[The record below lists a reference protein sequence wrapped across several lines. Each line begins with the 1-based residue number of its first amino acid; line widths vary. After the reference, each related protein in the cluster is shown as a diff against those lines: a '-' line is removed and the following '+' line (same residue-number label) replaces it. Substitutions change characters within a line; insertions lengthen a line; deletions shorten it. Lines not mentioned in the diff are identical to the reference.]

1 MARRFTSIV
10 TLAWLPFILAAGT
23 VFCSAG
29 TKEIEELKER
39 AVRLREESRWTE
51 AMPATEQLVNM
62 MVAHYGHDHT
72 NTVEAVHWLA
82 WLTQENGDYSKA
94 EKLWLEALAIDEK
107 LFGKGTIQTTRRLHL
122 LANLYREQGD
132 YDRAGR
138 LLQTALEIREKHLGP
153 DHPDTAQIV
162 RSLGILGSRSGD
174 YAGAVAHLSRAR
186 RILEKPGLPRA
197 DSLHAILSALG
208 WVYLMIGDHQQ
219 AEQCI
224 GQALDFCKQL
234 HGWEHETTA
243 ARLHECALMY
253 RAKGE
258 LEKAEQLLRE
268 SLGIRQKLL
277 GTNHLSLATT
287 LNTLGEV
294 MMSKEDWD
302 GAEALFERERAVL
315 VNHLGEEHP
324 DVSSPLSGLSRVY
337 ESRGEYA
344 RAKLFSERAYTLRE
358 RRFGSSHARTLPF
371 LQELARLEASQGNP
385 EWALT
390 RADQIQSAEETLL
403 ANALSFTSGRQ
414 RVDLKAN
421 FFFLRNRY
429 SLWADLNAP
438 GPLARA
444 ILRTKGL
451 ALDSSL
457 EDRRI
462 AEASDDPH
470 LRDLVGRLSEQQ
482 RRLTELRQRPAKA
495 ESREIRTLSEEVESL
510 ETELA
515 RKVTGLGGTRRSLS
529 VKVDQVRSALP
540 VRSVLLEMLRYRHHK
555 GNAKWQDY
563 YGVLILSPE
572 EKTRWVGLGPA
583 DVIERGVKL
592 YQHALRSP
600 GSAQSI
606 KDSLKDLYSVL
617 WEPLARE
624 LPGDPQQI
632 IISPDGELNFVSF
645 ATLMTPAGRFLGE
658 EHLFS
663 YVSCGRD
670 LVAETKLIMNR
681 DLAIWA
687 NPDFGAPA
695 EGMHVRNFRPLPSA
709 ESEGRKLYSIAPEL
723 GFSNAVLHLGSR
735 ATEAELFRVHS
746 PTVLHLATHGFVLP
760 TKVPDLMSEDT
771 GSAFEFQRRRVPRPD
786 PMLHSGIALAGAQ
799 RTFQLWSEGKPA
811 FGHDDGIVTAAEIGA
826 LDLRGTWLVVLSACD
841 SGLGEARA
849 GEGVFGLRRAF
860 IQAGAQNLLLT
871 LWPVDDQQTLELML
885 DFYGELKDAKSPA
898 AALAHVQRSW
908 LKKLRTEKGVA
919 EACRIAGPFILNS
932 QGAFKPAA
940 IARAAL

>member
-1 MARRFTSIV
+1 V
-10 TLAWLPFILAAGT
+10 TLAWLPFLLAAGT
-23 VFCSAG
+23 VVCSAEI
-29 TKEIEELKER
+29 KEIEELKER
-39 AVRLREESRWTE
+39 AVRLREQSRWTE
-51 AMPATEQLVNM
+51 AVPPTEQLVKM
-62 MVAHYGHDHT
+62 MTAHYGHDHT
-72 NTVEAVHWLA
+72 NTVEALHWLA
-82 WLTQENGDYSKA
+82 WLVQQNGDYYKA

-132 YDRAGR
+132 YDRAAR

-162 RSLGILGSRSGD
+162 RSLGILDSRSGD
-174 YAGAVAHLSRAR
+174 YAGAVAYLSRAR
-186 RILEKPGLPRA
+186 KILQKPGLPPA
-197 DSLHAILSALG
+197 DSLHAVLSALG

-234 HGWEHETTA
+234 HGREHETTA

-258 LEKAEQLLRE
+258 LEKAKQLLGE

-277 GTNHLSLATT
+277 GTNHVSLATT
-287 LNTLGEV
+287 LNTLGQV

-344 RAKLFSERAYTLRE
+344 RARSFCERAYTIRE
-358 RRFGSSHARTLPF
+358 SRFGPAHPRTLPF
-371 LQELARLEASQGNP
+371 LQELARLEGSRGNP

-390 RADQIQSAEETLL
+390 RADEIQSAEEALL
-403 ANALSFTSGRQ
+403 ANALSFTCGRQ

-438 GPLARA
+438 EPLARA

-470 LRDLVGRLSEQQ
+470 LRDLVARLREQQ
-482 RRLTELRQRPAKA
+482 QRLTELRQNPTNADR
-495 ESREIRTLSEEVESL
+495 REIRNISEEVESL
-510 ETELA
+510 EAELA
-515 RKVTGLGGTRRSLS
+515 RNVTGLGATRRILS
-529 VKVDQVRSALP
+529 VEVDQVRSALP
-540 VRSVLLEMLRYRHHK
+540 VKSVLLEMIRYRHYK
-555 GNAKWQDY
+555 GNAKWQDG

-572 EKTRWVGLGPA
+572 EKTRWVHLGPA
-583 DVIERGVKL
+583 DAIERGVKM
-592 YQHALRSP
+592 YQHALRSR
-600 GSAQSI
+600 GAAQLI
-606 KDSLKDLYSVL
+606 TESLKELYSLL
-617 WEPLARE
+617 WRPLEKE
-624 LPGDPQQI
+624 LPARAEQV
-632 IISPDGELNFVSF
+632 IISPDGDLNFVSF
-645 ATLMTPAGRFLGE
+645 ATLLTPVGRLLGE
-658 EHLFS
+658 EHLFT
-663 YVSCGRD
+663 YVSCARD
-670 LVAETKLIMNR
+670 LITETKR
-681 DLAIWA
+681 TAKQDLLIWA
-687 NPDFGAPA
+687 NPDFGEPA
-695 EGMHVRNFRPLPSA
+695 EAAHARNFRALPSA
-709 ESEGRKLYSIAPEL
+709 ECEGRKLCSRATEL
-723 GFSNAVLHLGSR
+723 GFSNAVLHLGSQ

-746 PTVLHLATHGFVLP
+746 PMVLHLATHGFVLP
-760 TKVPDLMSEDT
+760 AKLPDLAPEEA
-771 GSAFEFQRRRVPRPD
+771 GSGFEFQRTQVGRPD

-799 RTFQLWSEGKPA
+799 RTFQLWAEGKPA
-811 FGHDDGIVTAAEIGA
+811 SGHDDGIVTAAEIGA
-826 LDLRGTWLVVLSACD
+826 LDLQGTWLVVLSACD